1 MSLSINRQSI
11 DAFVCSFARSDKD
24 GEAFKI
30 HSTRH
35 TPTRNDSNN
44 HTEEMPSD
52 TPRSITLAEVE
63 QHVTH
68 DDLWLVIDGK
78 VYDVSEYMDDHPGG
92 GEILLNAAGKDGT
105 DDFEDVGHS
114 ADARARLKKLEI
126 GVFAGGESVRSSK
139 GKGKKDS
146 AAGSSVGALLLPIL
160 VVLLA
165 VIAALLGRK
174 G

>member
-1 MSLSINRQSI
+1 MKHLKFTQR
-11 DAFVCSFARSDKD
+11 V
-24 GEAFKI
+24 
-30 HSTRH
+30 TRRRG
-35 TPTRNDSNN
+35 TTRTT

>member
-1 MSLSINRQSI
+1 MQTL
-11 DAFVCSFARSDKD
+11 
-24 GEAFKI
+24 KI
-30 HSTRH
+30 HSVVTRRRARW
-35 TPTRNDSNN
+35 PTQKPA
-44 HTEEMPSD
+44 MPSD
-52 TPRSITLAEVE
+52 APRSITLAEVE

-126 GVFAGGESVRSSK
+126 GVFAGGESGASGGAK
-139 GKGKKDS
+139 GKGKKDGD
-146 AAGSSVGALLLPIL
+146 ARGAGSGVGALLLPIL